1 MKTCT
6 KCLKNLP
13 IERFPKKRNQ
23 CKRCRNDYGR
33 NRISNRLLTNTLPLD
48 VRIRLWI
55 HRTTNKKENKFLCR
69 DNLFQLAH
77 EALKKFPYIKFINH
91 MDKSATRGKCARPN
105 SASIDRIDSSKPYS
119 DDNIQVIPLWLNMA
133 KLNKSID
140 FLVPYLRDFSNRF
153 DQFKKHFSL
162 TEDD

>member
-1 MKTCT
+1 M
-6 KCLKNLP
+6 
-13 IERFPKKRNQ
+13 E
-23 CKRCRNDYGR
+23 
-33 NRISNRLLTNTLPLD
+33 
-48 VRIRLWI
+48 
-55 HRTTNKKENKFLCR
+55 
-69 DNLFQLAH
+69 
-77 EALKKFPYIKFINH
+77 
-91 MDKSATRGKCARPN
+91 SATRGKCARPN